1 MKKYILQMYIEKS
14 MVLKVERDIITS
26 FAMSPVGGAV
36 ILGIIVETFKTD
48 VIVVFISIKHCNV
61 MPH

>member
-1 MKKYILQMYIEKS
+1 MYIEKS

-36 ILGIIVETFKTD
+36 ILGIIVETFKID
-48 VIVVFISIKHCNV
+48 IIVVFISIKHCNV